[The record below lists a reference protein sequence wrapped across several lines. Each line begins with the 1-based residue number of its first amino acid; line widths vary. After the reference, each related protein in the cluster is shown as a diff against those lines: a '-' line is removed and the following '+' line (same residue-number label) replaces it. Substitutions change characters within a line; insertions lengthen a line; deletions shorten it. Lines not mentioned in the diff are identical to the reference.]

1 LLLCQCL
8 TLAGGDGR
16 PAHLPPLRNNWNGF
30 LDSFV
35 MSADSVPP
43 LMADLLGFILD
54 LVLEVLIQAV
64 FEAGVD
70 AASRASRSRDNG
82 ASPSRAN
89 RRFRFVPFLRLTLNR
104 TNPPFTILKFT
115 LLGLALSFV
124 SILILPHPLLH
135 PSRFHG
141 VSLLISPVITG
152 LIMGFIGRTV
162 RRRGKIPVQIESFA
176 YGFTFAFSFA
186 WIRFLLVH

>member
-1 LLLCQCL
+1 
-8 TLAGGDGR
+8 
-16 PAHLPPLRNNWNGF
+16 
-30 LDSFV
+30 
-35 MSADSVPP
+35 ME
-43 LMADLLGFILD
+43 DLLGFILD

-70 AASRASRSRDNG
+70 AASRASRPGEDV
-82 ASPSRAN
+82 ASVSKTH
-89 RRFRFVPFLRLTLNR
+89 RRFRFLPFLRLTLSR

-124 SILILPHPLLH
+124 SVFVLPHPLVH
-135 PSRFHG
+135 PSKFHG

-162 RRRGKIPVQIESFA
+162 RRRGKTPVQIESFA
-176 YGFTFAFSFA
+176 YGFTFAFAFA
-186 WIRFLLVH
+186 WIRFLLVL